1 LTKMATEPFLGTWK
15 ICEVIHSNTD
25 VESIP
30 GSEFTLKKN
39 GEVEW
44 NPTSDQ
50 DLPLFACDT
59 FEVLRERDRLAVV
72 VVLRFGAWQGNV
84 VEFVVERDYGGGLGK
99 ATKNMLLT
107 LEGWATLQCQHV
119 HQPQE
124 AKQDIRYHLLSALD
138 EEMFYDIEILS
149 RDGDCFRAHEIV
161 LRLGDDPQNSVNPA
175 HLSGLPSQMTKALLH
190 YLYSH
195 SLPHFLTTQTAQS
208 LIEFSA
214 SHPEFQHCSELCRIY
229 LKNSALKE
237 ELSGLVA
244 DMHATLDQTIVMLGG
259 RLRADCGKV
268 KNQRHRHIGK
278 DLMHSPARLGSAIR
292 QTIKNVIM
300 AFLKLAQFCQVFSTA
315 KPGLSRDDQN
325 SIIGYAKSR
334 LPIFIIQLKEIAK
347 TLKHAT
353 ADLNAPLRQDIA
365 AYFVTEIED
374 LMSIMSSIGLGLKD
388 VLELII
394 QAATVTRDTHLAASK
409 PAKNKMPRTLKQLL
423 QAKELTTMKT
433 FHDRCGFLFSYMV
446 QEREGFIEQPLHEKI
461 RDIAH
466 QIEQLIDEIPLMLLR
481 LDEFSHTL
489 QEKLDIETFKFIFIV
504 GSSTVS
510 EWLDKLKLH
519 KRGIKPL
526 LEQLLGLVQQ
536 DSIERCLVQLGLWD
550 IPANKE
556 VQEQEK
562 MQKPVEVSQASFQI
576 SENSHASSAASSQ
589 TNLADFMTK
598 KSQLELTSS
607 VCQSP
612 KSRLSKLA
620 QAAQT
625 LHSKQKD
632 TDMVFEIRQDVQIP
646 MTYVLEKE
654 DPASSDT
661 VATKSKT
668 KNTASNVANNPKLP
682 LESLG
687 NPGDVPLG
695 EPSKHE
701 SPEPLVVP
709 AHRVIVAA
717 RCPWFRRA
725 LMSGMKESIERK
737 IILHDCSRAAF
748 AIFLQFL
755 YSALHQLDLSN
766 HSIDLLTELLLLADR
781 YEVDDLKLGC
791 EDALCGKIDEESV
804 LCLLGFAD
812 QFQAGRLRAVCFEF
826 VAQHPELMSPDCL
839 EDLGPE
845 LQAELT
851 GLAAWI
857 RPQDRPRQDRTLEDL
872 TTNLKLT
879 SSDLEEADLELNLTT
894 DSSRLEACV
903 VALRDVLGPLI
914 EEDQLVQVAL
924 SADCDVNRALNHF
937 FSIS

>member
-1 LTKMATEPFLGTWK
+1 MATEPFLGTWK
-15 ICEVIHSNTD
+15 ICEVIHEWPLD

-39 GEVEW
+39 GEVAW
-44 NPTSDQ
+44 NTSSDQ

-99 ATKNMLLT
+99 STKNMLLT
-107 LEGWATLQCQHV
+107 LEGWATLQCQHLN
-119 HQPQE
+119 QPQE

-138 EEMFYDIEILS
+138 EEMFYDVEIRS
-149 RDGDCFRAHEIV
+149 QEGDCFKAHQIV
-161 LRLGDDPQNSVNPA
+161 LRLGDDPKSCVDPA
-175 HLSGLPSQMTKALLH
+175 DLSDLPSQMTKALLH

-195 SLPHFLTTQTAQS
+195 SLPRFLTTQTARS
-208 LIEFSA
+208 IIEFSV

-268 KNQRHRHIGK
+268 KNPRHRQIGK

-300 AFLKLAQFCQVFSTA
+300 AFLKLAQFCQVFSSA

-374 LMSIMSSIGLGLKD
+374 LFSIMSSIGLGVKD

-394 QAATVTRDTHLAASK
+394 QAATVARDSNLASSK
-409 PAKNKMPRTLKQLL
+409 AAKNKMPRTLKQLL
-423 QAKELTTMKT
+423 QAKELTTLKT
-433 FHDRCGFLFSYMV
+433 LHDRCGWMFSYV
-446 QEREGFIEQPLHEKI
+446 VNERQGFIEQPLHEKI

-504 GSSTVS
+504 GSSIVS
-510 EWLDKLKLH
+510 ECLANLRLH

-526 LEQLLGLVQQ
+526 LEQLIGLIQQ

-556 VQEQEK
+556 DEQQEK
-562 MQKPVEVSQASFQI
+562 MQKPAEVSIVASQPA
-576 SENSHASSAASSQ
+576 SKNSHASSAASSQ
-589 TNLADFMTK
+589 TNLADLMTK
-598 KSQLELTSS
+598 QSQLELTSS

-612 KSRLSKLA
+612 TSRLSKLA
-620 QAAQT
+620 RAAQT
-625 LHSKQKD
+625 LHSKKKG

-654 DPASSDT
+654 DASSSDA
-661 VATKSKT
+661 VASKYKT
-668 KNTASNVANNPKLP
+668 KNTEGNISNNPKP
-682 LESLG
+682 IIESLE
-687 NPGDVPLG
+687 NPKDVPP
-695 EPSKHE
+695 EKPSKHE
-701 SPEPLVVP
+701 SPETLIVP

-737 IILHDCSRAAF
+737 IILHDCSSSAF

-755 YSALHQLDLSN
+755 YSALHQLDLSV

-812 QFQAGRLRAVCFEF
+812 QFQAGRLRAACFEF

-839 EDLGPE
+839 EDLSPE

-879 SSDLEEADLELNLTT
+879 SSDLEEADMELSLTT
-894 DSSRLEACV
+894 DSSRLETCV

-914 EEDQLVQVAL
+914 SEDQLVQVAL